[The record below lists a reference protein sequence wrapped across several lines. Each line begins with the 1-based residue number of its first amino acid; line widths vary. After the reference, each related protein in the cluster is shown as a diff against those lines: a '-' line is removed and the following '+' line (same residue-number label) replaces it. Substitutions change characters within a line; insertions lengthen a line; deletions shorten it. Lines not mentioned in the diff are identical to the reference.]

1 MKLTAAILLTAAL
14 SFIAG
19 EKWAVGN
26 EPLLIKRNE
35 LIQRSIELDL
45 STQEV
50 FANFEK
56 LIKETD
62 WCDGRQALKGGE

>member
-1 MKLTAAILLTAAL
+1 MKLTAVL

-45 STQEV
+45 STQDV
-50 FANFEK
+50 LANFSK